1 MNKKLSAIVD
11 DAMARSTLL
20 IEAIPASK
28 VLQRANSERI
38 AGLCKEL
45 VSTRPACDPVTPR
58 VCELGEARYSR
69 FPKPQTLLNAY
80 GPLLRIWREAF
91 QKLVSASAPMP
102 VKGGNG
108 LALSEADLNGLDF
121 GTKARVVQ
129 ALAAL
134 RESKLENDRLK
145 SIIRE
150 SIPAPGHAPAA
161 PAMPQVAIGDMR
173 AIQGWLSS
181 LDSGGGGLEVA
192 PVGLRVS
199 IKSRPGTVV
208 MSQDILAALRKIGA
222 AALGEVGGNA
232 MQALLIGAGA
242 GRR

>member
-11 DAMARSTLL
+11 DAMARSAML
-20 IEAIPASK
+20 IQAIPASK

-58 VCELGEARYSR
+58 VCELGDARYPR
-69 FPKPQTLLNAY
+69 FPKSQTLLNAY
-80 GPLLRIWREAF
+80 GPLLRVWREAF

-145 SIIRE
+145 TIIRE

-161 PAMPQVAIGDMR
+161 PATPQVAIGDMR

-181 LDSGGGGLEVA
+181 LDSGGGGWRSRLSDCA
-192 PVGLRVS
+192 SRSKAGPVRSSCPRTSLRPSARSELLPSARWV
-199 IKSRPGTVV
+199 GT
-208 MSQDILAALRKIGA
+208 RC
-222 AALGEVGGNA
+222 
-232 MQALLIGAGA
+232 
-242 GRR
+242 RRC